1 MKEGKE
7 REKERFRDRER
18 QKENKTNNPENYAA
32 HHVFS
37 SKFCRITLNVT
48 DVKRKEAHTQ
58 KGRRTI
64 LGRFVRR
71 GGEVPGELVHRRR
84 SGIFIH
90 SFIHSWIHACMQQI
104 ITTS

>member
-1 MKEGKE
+1 MTTDAGHRHLKEGKE

-48 DVKRKEAHTQ
+48 DVKREGGSHSERQ
-58 KGRRTI
+58 ENYS
-64 LGRFVRR
+64 
-71 GGEVPGELVHRRR
+71 GEV
-84 SGIFIH
+84 
-90 SFIHSWIHACMQQI
+90 C
-104 ITTS
+104 